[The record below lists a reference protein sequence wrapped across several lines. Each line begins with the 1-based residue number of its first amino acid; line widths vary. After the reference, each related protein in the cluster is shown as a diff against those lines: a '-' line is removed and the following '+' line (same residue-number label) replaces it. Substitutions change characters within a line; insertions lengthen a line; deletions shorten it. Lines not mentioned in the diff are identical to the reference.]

1 MGSKKTITI
10 FGILLILILVGGFFG
25 IKYAKNKTQ
34 NEMKEYTPEQEI
46 TDEQSRQ
53 TIVSLFFVDRETGQ
67 LSLEARLVDIKD
79 LVNLPYEK
87 LANLLIEGPKNEKL
101 KKIIPDNTK
110 VLKSYT
116 EKDCL
121 ILDFS
126 SDILSYDKEDKN
138 SKQNLINSIVYT
150 MTQFTEI
157 NSVKILIEG
166 GEKEEL
172 KV

>member
-1 MGSKKTITI
+1 M
-10 FGILLILILVGGFFG
+10 
-25 IKYAKNKTQ
+25 
-34 NEMKEYTPEQEI
+34 
-46 TDEQSRQ
+46 
-53 TIVSLFFVDRETGQ
+53 
-67 LSLEARLVDIKD
+67 DIKD